1 MKSHG
6 EKLFTIEFSSSYD
19 YDDYD
24 EPPTPQ
30 KALKLSPK
38 KPILLSKNTRQIK
51 KEPPNLGGL
60 IELSDS
66 YYESNDSG
74 ENIKSKIK
82 KINIKA
88 EQSYSGDD
96 EGEKDAFTLDDADQ
110 GDYHT
115 TDKVK
120 TKTTITQIKDN
131 ISPID
136 SQEELNQTNND
147 KNNHTEDI
155 QLNQT
160 ALSNHDSEKVAQN
173 QPLTDQFPTDQPPII
188 QSTINQ
194 SATIQSP
201 IDQSETVNSPNS
213 PSAKP
218 SKNLES
224 QTQQDSQEILYLIT
238 REKKTHL
245 NGRRLFFHLYN
256 GSELIYTAKCKTKS
270 AHHVYIMKGND
281 AHLGSDAD
289 ALILIGNDSSDFSL
303 RKKKNLG
310 SEVMTV
316 RILPPKTT
324 ADTTRKMTVSFFTPF
339 DGTPAKIFTKKPCLS
354 PNGKIEHDF
363 EGKFAIESIKNAV
376 LVAKHNGPKMMSIR
390 KTGEDSLEIEPKFE
404 HEDLWIFA
412 IGIAS
417 FLSRVKGVK

>member
-6 EKLFTIEFSSSYD
+6 EKLFTIEFSSSYG

-30 KALKLSPK
+30 KPLKLSPK

-51 KEPPNLGGL
+51 KDPPNLGGL

-66 YYESNDSG
+66 YESNDSG

-96 EGEKDAFTLDDADQ
+96 EGEKDAFTLDDANQD
-110 GDYHT
+110 DYHT

-120 TKTTITQIKDN
+120 TKTTITHIKDN

-136 SQEELNQTNND
+136 SQNELNQTNND
-147 KNNHTEDI
+147 ENYHTEDI

-160 ALSNHDSEKVAQN
+160 AHSNHDSEKVAQN
-173 QPLTDQFPTDQPPII
+173 QSPTDQFPAAQP
-188 QSTINQ
+188 S
-194 SATIQSP
+194 TIQSST
-201 IDQSETVNSPNS
+201 INSPNS
-213 PSAKP
+213 PSAIP
-218 SKNLES
+218 SDNLES
-224 QTQQDSQEILYLIT
+224 QKQQDSQELLYLVT

-245 NGRRLFFHLYN
+245 NGRRLFFHLYI

-270 AHHVYIMKGND
+270 AHHVYIMKGDD

-324 ADTTRKMTVSFFTPF
+324 SDTTRKMTVSFFTPF
-339 DGTPAKIFTKKPCLS
+339 EGTPAKIFTKKPCLN

-376 LVAKHNGPKMMSIR
+376 LVAKHDGPKMMSIR